1 VTGAEAVEVV
11 TRAVAYWPAWARTMA
26 SEERLRLTA
35 RAWADF
41 LSDVPKELVVE
52 ALKAYAAA
60 RHEWPP
66 AVGVLRGA
74 AMDLAHPET
83 GPAEDVAWR
92 AVVTA
97 VARHGCW
104 GEPTFADPI
113 VARVVSAMG
122 WDQLCA
128 STNVMADR
136 AHFLQMYRAAR
147 EAALAR
153 RDAPPSV
160 RQLMAHRDR
169 SAAEQI
175 ETAPAAAVDA
185 PAPAAQPPGDSLAA
199 LRALR
204 QSLPTLVKRAPEPHD
219 DNRMAGGGTP

>member
-1 VTGAEAVEVV
+1 
-11 TRAVAYWPAWARTMA
+11 
-26 SEERLRLTA
+26 
-35 RAWADF
+35 
-41 LSDVPKELVVE
+41 
-52 ALKAYAAA
+52 
-60 RHEWPP
+60 
-66 AVGVLRGA
+66 
-74 AMDLAHPET
+74 
-83 GPAEDVAWR
+83 VAWR

-185 PAPAAQPPGDSLAA
+185 PAPAAQPRGDSLAA

-204 QSLPTLVKRAPEPHD
+204 QSLPTLVKRAPEPD
-219 DNRMAGGGTP
+219 DDTGMAGGGTP